1 MEAGRT
7 VTEGAARDT
16 KEFGRA
22 VARLRK
28 LRGMS
33 QREFAAV
40 VDRSE
45 TWLSQVERGVRRI
58 DRMTVLQRL
67 ADALGV
73 AVSELAPDTPVAV
86 AQEPAP
92 EAATLTLALASPSA
106 VAAAFQPRPAADAA
120 ALSQGVAEAWRQVDA
135 ADYAAAGKRLAELVP
150 ELERGARAEP
160 AQVQPARYADLARAY
175 QAYAVV
181 LAELGEFTG
190 SWVAAERAI
199 TAAERSDDG
208 LLMAASELRLVAAFR
223 AARQDEYVLRA
234 AAGAVDALSE
244 RVASGEPAAVAI
256 AGALRLQM
264 AVAAARRDDAD
275 TAYEQVEQAAAL
287 AAGGADRDDY
297 GAAFGPTHVGVNRVA
312 VAVELGDAGSAL
324 RTASGVDASP
334 LPDDAQA
341 RYLIDVARAHAQR
354 RNLTGVVEA
363 LSLAHRLAPQ
373 QVVGH
378 PVVRQLVTDLL
389 QSGHDDGLREL
400 AKELQV
406 PGYE

>member
-1 MEAGRT
+1 M
-7 VTEGAARDT
+7 TEGAEPDT

-67 ADALGV
+67 ANALGV

-92 EAATLTLALASPSA
+92 EAASLTLALASPTA
-106 VAAAFQPRPAADAA
+106 VTAAFEDRPPADAE
-120 ALSQGVAEAWRQVDA
+120 ALSQGVEEAWRQVDA
-135 ADYAAAGKRLAELVP
+135 ADYAAAGKRLTELVP
-150 ELERGARAEP
+150 ELEHAARAEP
-160 AQVQPARYADLARAY
+160 GQERHARFVDLSRAY
-175 QAYAVV
+175 QAYALV

-190 SWVAAERAI
+190 SWIAAERAI
-199 TAAERSDDG
+199 TAAERSGDE

-223 AARQDEYVLRA
+223 VARQDEYVLRA
-234 AAGAVDALSE
+234 AAGAVEALSD
-244 RVASGEPAAVAI
+244 RVASGEPAAVTL

-275 TAYEQVEQAAAL
+275 TAYDQVERAATL
-287 AAGGADRDDY
+287 AAGGTDRNDY
-297 GAAFGPTHVGVNRVA
+297 GAAFGPTHVAVYRVA

-324 RTASGVDASP
+324 RTAAGADASS
-334 LPDDAQA
+334 LPMDAQA
-341 RYLIDVARAHAQR
+341 RHLINVARAHAQR
-354 RNLTGVVEA
+354 RNLAGVVEA
-363 LSLAHRLAPQ
+363 LRRAHELAPR

-378 PVVRQLVTDLL
+378 PLVLQLVTDLL
-389 QSGHDDGLREL
+389 HSGHDDGLREL
-400 AKELQV
+400 ARELQV
-406 PGYE
+406 PGHQ